1 MLRSMKIITCHI
13 GNGASVTAINH
24 GKSVDT
30 SMGFT
35 PLAGVLMGTRSGDL
49 DPAIPLYM
57 IENMGM
63 SVAEVQNALNKKG
76 GILGLSEYSNDMR
89 EIEDKILNEHDQ
101 KIATAFDVYCYRI
114 KKYIGAYAAA
124 MNGVDIIV
132 FTGGVG
138 RICLFCPQLTGTPKN
153 LSRVPHL
160 PTPPAHSFALAQPST
175 CFSCSIS
182 FCISKV
188 LVLSNLSK
196 RGR

>member
-1 MLRSMKIITCHI
+1 
-13 GNGASVTAINH
+13 
-24 GKSVDT
+24 
-30 SMGFT
+30 
-35 PLAGVLMGTRSGDL
+35 MGTRSGDL

-138 RICLFCPQLTGTPKN
+138 ENMRLFCGST
-153 LSRVPHL
+153 VPIL
-160 PTPPAHSFALAQPST
+160 EYLGAQSGCEEKQTRCHSFESRLNVLEFST
-175 CFSCSIS
+175 EDS
-182 FCISKV
+182 FETFEDCHQRRADDR
-188 LVLSNLSK
+188 LGD
-196 RGR
+196 RGAFV